1 MMIRKE
7 GIWGKEAM
15 VQEQQEQMFQVQEVL
30 SKE

>member
-7 GIWGKEAM
+7 ETWGKEAM

-30 SKE
+30 PKE